1 MKIKI
6 KTLTISM
13 SCFWGNF
20 TFNLMIRFVIV
31 VTFDLISKCDMKSTK
46 FHDFSSKNKKTFNC
60 LGWPLIQVQGY
71 KKKINTSPK
80 MFVSLLNHIIIMYL
94 FCHHCLPSSC
104 RFYLKSHIDHC
115 ILYVHVIVN
124 RLFIVSWEL
133 KLK

>member
-1 MKIKI
+1 MRYRCIQFNNIIENKNKN
-6 KTLTISM
+6 LDN
-13 SCFWGNF
+13 FDALFLGNF

-31 VTFDLISKCDMKSTK
+31 VTFDLIFKCDMKSTK

-115 ILYVHVIVN
+115 ILYVFVIYT
-124 RLFIVSWEL
+124 
-133 KLK
+133 